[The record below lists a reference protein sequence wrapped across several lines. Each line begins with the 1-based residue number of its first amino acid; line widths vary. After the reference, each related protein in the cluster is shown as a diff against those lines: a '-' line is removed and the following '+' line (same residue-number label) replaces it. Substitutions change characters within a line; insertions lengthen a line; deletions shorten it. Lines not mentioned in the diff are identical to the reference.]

1 MVLTTHPPTLKTAG
15 VELEAINQGGGTFGN
30 LSEIAQ
36 NGTQSSPLDTPKK
49 FQKDRGEDVCNDNDG
64 PFKPIYMIH
73 LQEEQAR
80 AGCQKHISY
89 LHTVFFTVKF
99 MLKVLTKNVCN
110 ANDDREVGK
119 EMTVVH

>member
-30 LSEIAQ
+30 LPEIAQ

-89 LHTVFFTVKF
+89 LHTVFYSKIHVKSF
-99 MLKVLTKNVCN
+99 DKKCMQCQ
-110 ANDDREVGK
+110 
-119 EMTVVH
+119 